1 MPNVLS
7 NFLPSLYD
15 PGKPVAVIA
24 GRQLYPLLTIQA
36 IRQAGVPV
44 RLVAFEGET
53 RDDLYDSFPD
63 RERIRLKVGQLGKM
77 LKALRDLGAGYVI
90 MVGQIAPG
98 RLFRD
103 LHPDFKALRILS
115 SLKERNATTIF
126 GAICR
131 EIGKLGLEILD
142 ARSFLDHQLVTP
154 GVMTGGR
161 LKEDP
166 QYMEH
171 GIKMAKAISALD
183 IGQGVVVRKG
193 SVLAVEAFEGTDEM
207 LSRANKYRTDRL
219 IFVKTSKPGQ
229 DFRYDVPVFG
239 MKTLQVMHEAG
250 IGLACLESERTLI
263 LEKDKVLQQAR
274 EKNIQLYGY

>member
-1 MPNVLS
+1 MPTQQS
-7 NFLPSLYD
+7 KFLPSSYD
-15 PGKPVAVIA
+15 PRKPVAVIA
-24 GRQLYPLLTIQA
+24 GRQLYPRLTIEA
-36 IRQAGVPV
+36 LRQYGIPV
-44 RLVAFEGET
+44 RLVAFAGET
-53 RDDLYDSFPD
+53 SDDLYDSFPQQ
-63 RERIRLKVGQLGKM
+63 EKIRLKVGQLGKM
-77 LKALRDLGAGYVI
+77 LKALRELGAGYVM
-90 MVGQIAPG
+90 MVGQISPG

-103 LHPDFKALRILS
+103 LHPDFKALRLLS

-131 EIGKLGLEILD
+131 EISELGLEILD
-142 ARSFLDHQLVTP
+142 ARSFLDHQLATP

-166 QYMEH
+166 AYIEH
-171 GIKMAKAISALD
+171 GIKMAKAISALE

-207 LSRANKYRTDRL
+207 LARANHYRTDRL

-239 MKTLQVMHEAG
+239 MKTLQVMQEAG
-250 IGLACLESERTLI
+250 IALACLESERTLI
-263 LEKDKVLQQAR
+263 LDKEKVLQQAR
-274 EKNIQLYGY
+274 EYKIQLYGY